1 MKKKAS
7 KKAKK
12 SSYIKVRDLKPDKNP
27 KGGFGKIVHAPYF
40 GFSKIERDPEGFVI
54 DR

>member
-27 KGGFGKIVHAPYF
+27 KGGYKEQDSLKIGRYD
-40 GFSKIERDPEGFVI
+40 KW
-54 DR
+54 

>member
-27 KGGFGKIVHAPYF
+27 KGGLKTDGIHIKY
-40 GFSKIERDPEGFVI
+40 
-54 DR
+54 